1 MAALLALIEA
11 TEHGLKRSS
20 LEVLTAA
27 RTAGEQL
34 ALPVK
39 AVLLT
44 GPAQHLEQAAAYG
57 AAEAILLRHEL
68 LQSYSMPA
76 VATALA
82 QLVQAEGATV
92 ILIAATSLGKE
103 LAPRLAAKLAAG
115 YAPDCVALQPDG
127 DQLLAIRPVY
137 AGKALATVRL
147 LTPVRVYSL
156 RPNVFTA
163 RPSESPVALQVREF
177 VPELRPED
185 CSARVRQI
193 VRNEGKLDVLEADII
208 VSGGRG
214 MQGPE
219 NFWMLEEL
227 AQLLG
232 GAVGASRAVVDAGWR
247 PHSEQVGQTGKTVS
261 PTLYIACGISGAIQH
276 LAGMSSSKVIVAI
289 NKDPEAPI
297 FKVADY
303 GIVGDCLEVLPK
315 LVQRLAEFLNKPLPE
330 RFQRHLHSANAAP

>member
-1 MAALLALIEA
+1 MAAVLALIEA
-11 TEHGLKRSS
+11 SENGLKRSS

-57 AAEAILLRHEL
+57 VAEAILLRHEL

-92 ILIAATSLGKE
+92 ILIAATALGKE

-127 DQLLAIRPVY
+127 DHLLAIRPVY

-163 RPSESPVALQVREF
+163 RPSESPAALQVREF

-185 CSARVRQI
+185 CSARVRQV

-219 NFWMLEEL
+219 NFWMIEDL

-315 LVQRLAEFLNKPLPE
+315 LAQRLAEFLNKPLPE
-330 RFQRHLHSANAAP
+330 RFQRHLQSANAAP